1 MTDEEMKDLIK
12 QRKTLKLTDDE
23 RKKQKGCFI
32 DLPCGNTHY
41 EIKGEGEACVL
52 VHGYAT
58 PYYIYDKV
66 FDCLVSN
73 GYRVLRYD
81 LLGRGLSERV
91 KTDYTPELFAKQ
103 LAEITDKFFPD
114 EPFHLFGT
122 SMGGSVT
129 TAFCAAY
136 PGRAK
141 TLTLLAPA
149 GMDNFEPPFWMKLC
163 AAPVLG
169 NILFSIIGSKVLL
182 KHCAGELHV
191 CPQEERDYYI
201 REFAVSIRYKGMEKC
216 TLSSLRRTILR
227 TDKTTENY
235 KKVAAQDLPMLV
247 VWGENDNTMPIYQ
260 MPRMKEICPNA
271 EYHVF
276 DGSGHIFLF
285 DEGERTMAVVLPFL
299 HQNSFTSKGE
309 AK

>member
-1 MTDEEMKDLIK
+1 MTEEELQGLIK
-12 QRKTLKLTDDE
+12 QRKTLELTDEE
-23 RKKQKGCFI
+23 RKKQKGSFI

-58 PYYIYDKV
+58 PYYIFDKV
-66 FDCLVSN
+66 FDCLVAN

-103 LAEITDKFFPD
+103 LAEISDKFFPG
-114 EPFHLFGT
+114 EPFHLIGT

-129 TAFCAAY
+129 TAFCAAH

-149 GMDNFEPPFWMKLC
+149 GMDNFEPPFWMKLVS
-163 AAPVLG
+163 APVLG
-169 NILFSIIGSKVLL
+169 NALFSIIGSKILL
-182 KHCAGELHV
+182 KRCAAELCV
-191 CPQEERDYYI
+191 CPQEERDYYT
-201 REFAVSIRYKGMEKC
+201 REFAVSVKYKGMEAC
-216 TLSSLRRTILR
+216 TLSSLRNTILKTDR
-227 TDKTTENY
+227 TTANY
-235 KKVAAQDLPMLV
+235 KTVAAQSLPMLV
-247 VWGENDNTMPIYQ
+247 IWGENDKTMPIYQ
-260 MPRMKEICPNA
+260 LPRMKEVCPHA

-276 DGSGHIFLF
+276 DGSGHTFLF
-285 DEGERTMAVVLPFL
+285 DEGERTMAIVLPFL
-299 HQNSFTSKGE
+299 KKHPITKGE
-309 AK
+309 